1 MEFMNLIIILLFFQ
15 EGKSFM
21 GDSSSSHYYCTDM
34 WRNLIGSASGRGCHF
49 VFGLHPIY
57 IYIYMPQFFLPPH
70 FIVDPEREFV
80 TSRTLLPSSFHTLH
94 PFIETIPSP
103 RDHLLGKSS
112 LLFFYQFFIL

>member
-1 MEFMNLIIILLFFQ
+1 MNLIIILLFFQ

-34 WRNLIGSASGRGCHF
+34 WRNLIGSASGRGCRF
-49 VFGLHPIY
+49 VFGLHPIYIY